1 MTTQAPA
8 SAAAQ
13 AQVLRLVQATP
24 WFMQALHAVAALH
37 LPQPWCIGAGALR
50 NLVWDALH
58 SHATPSALADV
69 DLAHFNP
76 HDLRPEADQQLQ
88 ARLQQQCP
96 QLPWEVTNQ
105 AAVHLWFEAHFGHAV
120 AALPSLHDAVATW
133 PEYTTA
139 VAVTMDGHGRLAL
152 LAPHGVDD
160 LLQMRVRH
168 NPLRA
173 SRATYLQRTAQKRYT
188 ERWPR
193 VQVQIDPVPD
203 LVPDPV
209 PEPAPPL

>member
-24 WFMQALHAVAALH
+24 WFMQALHAVAALR

-58 SHATPSALADV
+58 GHATPSALADV

-120 AALPSLHDAVATW
+120 APLPSLHDAVATW

>member
-1 MTTQAPA
+1 MTAPVQAPA
-8 SAAAQ
+8 PAPAPGHAE
-13 AQVLRLVQATP
+13 VLRLVRATP
-24 WFMQALHAVAALH
+24 WFMQALQAVAALQ

-58 SHATPSALADV
+58 GHATPSALADV
-69 DLAHFNP
+69 DLAHFDP
-76 HDLRPEADQQLQ
+76 HDLRPQADQQLQ
-88 ARLQQQCP
+88 ARLLQRCP

-120 AALPSLHDAVATW
+120 APLTSLADAVATW

-139 VAVTMDGHGRLAL
+139 VAVTMDGQGRLTL
-152 LAPHGVDD
+152 IAPHGVHD
-160 LLQMRVRH
+160 LLAMRVRH

-173 SRATYLQRTAQKRYT
+173 SHATFVQRTLQKRYA

-193 VQVQIDPVPD
+193 VTVD
-203 LVPDPV
+203 LQGA
-209 PEPAPPL
+209 EAAAPGA